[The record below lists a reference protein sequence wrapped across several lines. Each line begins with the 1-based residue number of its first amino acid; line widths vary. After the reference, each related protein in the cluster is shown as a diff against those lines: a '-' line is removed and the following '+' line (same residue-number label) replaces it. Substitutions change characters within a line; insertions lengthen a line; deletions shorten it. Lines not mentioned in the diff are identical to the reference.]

1 MALKLKDN
9 EALALKSLKDA
20 LLQKYDVLDFRVF
33 GSKIKGLDRP
43 DSDIDVMIELREY
56 NSSIASEIDDIIF
69 EINLAHDAFISTVIF
84 GKKEIEE
91 GPLSESP
98 IYKVCKRESVS
109 MTDRAKQKA
118 LSLYRLTQAEESL
131 DEARYLLAG
140 GKSLRSVTGFIN
152 DFLFVR

>member
-69 EINLAHDAFISTVIF
+69 EINLAMMLLSLPSSS
-84 GKKEIEE
+84 GKKK
-91 GPLSESP
+91 S
-98 IYKVCKRESVS
+98 R
-109 MTDRAKQKA
+109 KA
-118 LSLYRLTQAEESL
+118 LYRSPQFTKCANERECLYDR
-131 DEARYLLAG
+131 
-140 GKSLRSVTGFIN
+140 
-152 DFLFVR
+152 

>member
-33 GSKIKGLDRP
+33 GSKIKGLDMP
-43 DSDIDVMIELREY
+43 DSDIDVMIELAEY
-56 NSSIASEIDDIIF
+56 DSSIASEIDDIIF
-69 EINLAHDAFISTVIF
+69 EINLAHDAFISAVIF

-98 IYKVCKRESVS
+98 IYKVSKREGVS
-109 MTDRAKQKA
+109 
-118 LSLYRLTQAEESL
+118 L
-131 DEARYLLAG
+131 
-140 GKSLRSVTGFIN
+140 
-152 DFLFVR
+152 

>member
-43 DSDIDVMIELREY
+43 DSDIDVMIELAEY

-69 EINLAHDAFISTVIF
+69 EINLAHDAFISAVIF

-98 IYKVCKRESVS
+98 IYKVCKREGVS
-109 MTDRAKQKA
+109 
-118 LSLYRLTQAEESL
+118 L
-131 DEARYLLAG
+131 
-140 GKSLRSVTGFIN
+140 
-152 DFLFVR
+152 